1 MSDENNAPNA
11 APETSA
17 PPSDPS
23 SSPPGDETPKVD
35 WKFKRN
41 LGINEEMKKV
51 IGLTIDA
58 ANSEITALRRK
69 LEKLQYGA

>member
-1 MSDENNAPNA
+1 MSDENNASE
-11 APETSA
+11 APEATA

-23 SSPPGDETPKVD
+23 STPPGDETPKVE

-58 ANSEITALRRK
+58 ANSEIASLRRK
-69 LEKLQYGA
+69 LERLTYGA